1 MCIYFY
7 RITVETTLVS
17 PKMKAIENQFKRILI
32 KAMLLFCATGAAA
45 QVTHQRVYAQLKKKP
60 AAAHVQ
66 PKKTVQVSDQYKDF
80 MQLAARAGVTFNFP
94 KGFSEISAMNNE
106 DFSYDYAMEIPD
118 KDFEVWF
125 QVKSQKENYAS
136 YEAAKDDNTRQV
148 ANPDSLYIETGKAQ
162 ATALAGDPNFFVRTI
177 PPKVLARYNADAG
190 RSYLL
195 NLVDMPSTKH
205 YKYALLL
212 TLQRNHTGTILVVCF
227 TNEKDPEFFKNID
240 KASNCLK
247 FKP

>member
-1 MCIYFY
+1 MK
-7 RITVETTLVS
+7 TT
-17 PKMKAIENQFKRILI
+17 EYQFKRILI
-32 KAMLLFCATGAAA
+32 KALLLFCVTGAAA
-45 QVTHQRVYAQLKKKP
+45 QVKQPQVYARLKKKP
-60 AAAHVQ
+60 IVTRVKQKIAA
-66 PKKTVQVSDQYKDF
+66 PVSDQYKDF
-80 MQLAARAGVTFNFP
+80 MQLVTQAGAVFSFP
-94 KGFSEISAMNNE
+94 KGFSEISAMNDE

-136 YEAAKDDNTRQV
+136 YEASKDDNVRKV
-148 ANPDSLYIETGKAQ
+148 ANPDSLYIEMGKAQ
-162 ATALAGDPNFFVRTI
+162 ATAFAGDPNFFIRTI
-177 PPKVLARYNADAG
+177 PANVLARYNADAG

-212 TLQRNHTGTILVVCF
+212 TLQRNHTGTIMVVCF

-247 FKP
+247 FKR